1 MSDNDEKKNKKDEK
15 DKSEDNW
22 VLERIL
28 DMMKQREWTIYRL
41 AKESGI
47 SYSSLN
53 NLVIRNNMPT
63 IATLMK
69 LCEGLG
75 VSMSEFF
82 AEEIPPCEE
91 TSALRTDEKQLL
103 KKYNS
108 LNKSDKALL
117 HAYITGLAKLTE

>member
-1 MSDNDEKKNKKDEK
+1 MSNI
-15 DKSEDNW
+15 SSDNW
-22 VLERIL
+22 VMERIN
-28 DMMKQREWTIYRL
+28 DMMKQRGWTTYRL

-69 LCEGLG
+69 ICGGLG

-82 AEEIPPCEE
+82 ADDLPSCND
-91 TSALRTDEKQLL
+91 SAPLRSDEKQLL
-103 KKYNS
+103 EKYNK
-108 LNKSDKALL
+108 LNRADKALL
-117 HAYITGLAKLTE
+117 NAYITGLAKLSE